1 MIAPKK
7 KNLWNRAKTA
17 TRILFNQAHGYDA
30 AVNSRR
36 RARRQDTQVRAEHYA
51 LDYSDRQRV
60 IATLLD
66 FRRNDPIVASICRLR
81 ETDVIGGGIF
91 PQAQSGN
98 EDLDRRLEEKW
109 EVFSRTPEIT
119 QTMNMRE
126 MQRQLASLPLIFGD
140 GGMILLKTGTVQL
153 IEGDRIGTEY
163 EDGSVLRMNSN
174 ISDEEA
180 DRRKRTIGGV
190 ELSKQNRPIAYHIG
204 TREDGNLQDV
214 KRIPAKNFIF
224 HKKRIRPSQVRGVP
238 ELATVTDS
246 IQDLNEFDEIEML
259 SAKVAAS
266 LSAVVKRE
274 GALDF
279 ELAQRAEDD
288 PEERL
293 ETFEPGTFQYLE
305 PGEDVSVI
313 GTSGRPNVDAIDYCI
328 YRLRKIG
335 AALGIPV
342 EFLLMTIGKVSF
354 SASQGMILLYQQT
367 VESEQNDLKP
377 ILSRLWRWKVA
388 RWIAEGEIEFDPE
401 VEDPFNVRWQP
412 PSFRWVNRAAQVKA
426 DAQYLAMG
434 AQSLDDVAATFGSD
448 AASVLER
455 KAKNITTAKR
465 LAEEYGIPDW
475 RDLFNPMPTT
485 AQGNIVEIMD
495 RDE

>member
-1 MIAPKK
+1 
-7 KNLWNRAKTA
+7 
-17 TRILFNQAHGYDA
+17 
-30 AVNSRR
+30 
-36 RARRQDTQVRAEHYA
+36 
-51 LDYSDRQRV
+51 
-60 IATLLD
+60 LLD

-81 ETDVIGGGIF
+81 ETDVVGGGIF

-98 EDLDRRLEEKW
+98 EELDRRLEEKW
-109 EVFSRTPEIT
+109 EIFSRTPEIT
-119 QTMNMRE
+119 QTMSMRE
-126 MQRQLASLPLIFGD
+126 LQRQLASLPLIFGD
-140 GGMILLKTGTVQL
+140 GGLLLTNSGRVQL
-153 IEGDRIGTEY
+153 IEGDRIGTED
-163 EDGSVLRMNSN
+163 ENTNS
-174 ISDEEA
+174 IFRRSTSDDERS
-180 DRRKRTIGGV
+180 RRIINGV

-204 TREDGNLQDV
+204 TREDGTLQDV

-305 PGEDVSVI
+305 PGEDISVI

-328 YRLRKIG
+328 YRLRKVG

-342 EFLLMTIGKVSF
+342 EFLLMTIGKSSF

-388 RWIAEGEIEFDPE
+388 NWIAEDEIEFDPE
-401 VEDPFNVRWQP
+401 FEDPYNVRWQP

-426 DAQYLAMG
+426 DAQYIAMG
-434 AQSLDDVAATFGSD
+434 AQSLDDVAATFGTD
-448 AASVLER
+448 AATVLER

-475 RDLFNPMPTT
+475 RDLFNPIPTT
-485 AQGNIVEIMD
+485 AQGNIVEIMA
-495 RDE
+495 RDDD